1 MKRRFWESTIPGL
14 AVFSVLNA
22 TQAQDLCSDL
32 DELIDDAGTHFVD
45 VATEANDETSDR
57 LVTRVLPGATYCRVN
72 QSSLSSAYYC
82 AWAFPYRAELAGET
96 FDRLARDIGDCVGAG
111 ATAQSGQSVNHPDT
125 YDVRR
130 FQTEE
135 ADVSVA
141 IKDKV
146 AMDAT
151 YVFVRIHGRVDD

>member
-1 MKRRFWESTIPGL
+1 MRWFFGSTVPGL
-14 AVFSVLNA
+14 AVFGFLYA
-22 TQAQDLCSDL
+22 TQAQDLCADL

-45 VATEANDETSDR
+45 VATGANDETGDR
-57 LVTRVLPGATYCRVN
+57 LATRVLPGATYCRVN
-72 QSSLSSAYYC
+72 PSSRSSAYYC

-96 FDRLARDIGDCVGAG
+96 FNSLARDVEDCIGTG
-111 ATAQSGQSVNHPDT
+111 ATAQGAQSVNHPDT

-146 AMDAT
+146 ALDAT
-151 YVFVRIHGRVDD
+151 YVFLRIHGRIDD